1 MRPIHLYLFS
11 SNSVHT
17 DNHII
22 NFRFLPEIFL
32 NENIAINYLP
42 NLVPEIL
49 NSVK

>member
-22 NFRFLPEIFL
+22 NFLFLPEIFF

-42 NLVPEIL
+42 NLVPEI
-49 NSVK
+49 SIGVK